1 MKKLFGLLMLV
12 AAFTFAANN
21 ANAQE
26 SFGSAGLEIALPI
39 GDFGDAANL
48 GIGGSGN
55 FEIGLSD
62 QFAVLAHAGVLF
74 YSVDDIEILGTTIET
89 SITQIPLQVGGR
101 YYLSEQK
108 EGLFLSG
115 LVGVHINSTSANDES
130 DSTTDLS
137 FAPEVGFFLNE
148 NISLS
153 LRYQFITSEVETID
167 PVTFETTTENQTNS
181 YLGVRAAYNF

>member
-1 MKKLFGLLMLV
+1 LALV
-12 AAFTFAANN
+12 AAFTFALNN

-26 SFGSAGLEIALPI
+26 SFGSAGLEIAIPV
-39 GDFGDAANL
+39 GDFGDIANL

-62 QFAVLAHAGVLF
+62 QFAILAHAGVLF
-74 YSVDDIEILGTTIET
+74 YATDDIEFGETTVET
-89 SITQIPLQVGGR
+89 SLTQIPLQVGGR
-101 YYLSEQK
+101 YYLSDQK

-115 LVGVHINSTSANDES
+115 LVGVHITSTSVEDES
-130 DSTTDLS
+130 DSSTDLS

-148 NISLS
+148 NISVS

-167 PVTFETTTENQTNS
+167 PVTFEPETENQTNS
-181 YLGVRAAYNF
+181 YLGLRAAYNF